1 MSAMNKPR
9 LSVNIDHSATLR
21 QARLSTEPDPVTI
34 AMMAELAGA
43 DGITAHLRE
52 DRRHV
57 QDRDIHLLRRMVKT
71 ELNLEMAPT
80 KEMLGIALEVKP
92 DLVTLVPEKREE
104 LTTEGGLDVVTL
116 RDKLKSYVATL
127 KDIGIRVNLF
137 IEPRPDV
144 IKACHKID
152 SSGVELHTGLYA
164 NAADEKTKALEL
176 KKLTDASI
184 MSKRLNLNVHAGHG
198 LDYRNI
204 KPILAIE
211 EIEELAIG
219 YSILA
224 RSVHVGIDSAV
235 REMIKAIR
243 G

>member
-1 MSAMNKPR
+1 MRKR
-9 LSVNIDHSATLR
+9 LSVNIDHTATVR
-21 QARLSTEPDPVTI
+21 QARLDKEPDPVTI

-57 QDRDIHLLRRMVKT
+57 QDRDIHLLRQTVKT

-104 LTTEGGLDVVTL
+104 LTTEGGLDVITM

-127 KDIGIRVNLF
+127 RDVGIRVNIF

-144 IKACHKID
+144 IKACHKVD
-152 SSGVELHTGLYA
+152 SNGVELHTGLYA
-164 NAADEKTKALEL
+164 NATDDKTKAVEL
-176 KKLTDASI
+176 KKLADAAL

-198 LDYRNI
+198 LDYKNI
-204 KPILAIE
+204 KDVLAIE
-211 EIEELAIG
+211 EIEEFAIG
-219 YSILA
+219 FSIMA
-224 RSVHVGIDSAV
+224 RAMYVGIDQAV
-235 REMIKAIR
+235 REMKKIIK

>member
-1 MSAMNKPR
+1 MAR
-9 LSVNIDHSATLR
+9 LSVNIDHAATLR
-21 QARLSTEPDPVTI
+21 QARLDKEPDPVTI

-43 DGITAHLRE
+43 NSITAHLRE

-57 QDRDIHLLRRMVKT
+57 QDRDIHLLKRMVKT

-80 KEMLGIALEVKP
+80 KEMLGIALELSP

-104 LTTEGGLDVVTL
+104 LTTEGGLDVISH
-116 RDKLKSYVATL
+116 RDKLKGFVATL
-127 KDIGIRVNLF
+127 KDVGIRVNLF

-152 SSGVELHTGLYA
+152 CSGVELHTGIYA
-164 NAADEKTKALEL
+164 NATDSKTRELEL

-184 MSKRLNLNVHAGHG
+184 MSKRLNLAVHAGHG

-204 KPILAIE
+204 GPLLEIE
-211 EIEELAIG
+211 EIEEFAIG
-219 YSILA
+219 FSILA
-224 RSVHVGIDSAV
+224 RSVHIGIDGAV
-235 REMIKAIR
+235 REMLAIIK

>member
-1 MSAMNKPR
+1 MTKKR
-9 LSVNIDHSATLR
+9 LSVNIDHTATIR
-21 QARLSTEPDPVTI
+21 QARLDKEPDPVTI
-34 AMMAELAGA
+34 ALMAELAGA

-57 QDRDIHLLRRMVKT
+57 QDRDIHLLRQTVKT

-80 KEMLGIALEVKP
+80 KEMLSIALEVRP

-104 LTTEGGLDVVTL
+104 LTTEGGLDVITM
-116 RDKLKSYVATL
+116 RDKLKGYVATL
-127 KDIGIRVNLF
+127 RDIGIRVNVF

-152 SSGVELHTGLYA
+152 CNGVELHTGIYA
-164 NAADEKTKALEL
+164 NADSEKAREVEL
-176 KKLTDASI
+176 KRLTDAAL

-204 KPILAIE
+204 HDMLLIE
-211 EIEELAIG
+211 EIEEFAIG
-219 YSILA
+219 FSIMA
-224 RSVHVGIDSAV
+224 RSMHVGIDSAV
-235 REMIKAIR
+235 REMKTLIENK
-243 G
+243 

>member
-1 MSAMNKPR
+1 MAR
-9 LSVNIDHSATLR
+9 LSVNIDHTATVR
-21 QARLSTEPDPVTI
+21 QARLDKEPDPVTI

-57 QDRDIHLLRRMVKT
+57 QDRDVHLLRQLVKT

-80 KEMLGIALEVKP
+80 KEMLSIALELKP

-104 LTTEGGLDVVTL
+104 LTTEGGLDVITM

-127 KDIGIRVNLF
+127 RDLGIRVNIF

-144 IKACHKID
+144 IKACHKVD
-152 SSGVELHTGLYA
+152 CNGVELHTGLYA
-164 NAADEKTKALEL
+164 NADDEKTKVVEL
-176 KKLTDASI
+176 KKLTDAAL

-198 LDYRNI
+198 LDYKNI
-204 KPILAIE
+204 KDVLLIE
-211 EIEELAIG
+211 EIEEFAIG
-219 YSILA
+219 FSIMA
-224 RSVHVGIDSAV
+224 RSMYVGIDQAV
-235 REMIKAIR
+235 REMKAIIEKK
-243 G
+243 